1 MYKSLKQA
9 YQETPGEFKLAVIT
23 LVATLALFYIAM
35 NLFA

>member
-9 YQETPGEFKLAVIT
+9 YQETPGEFKLAVVTIT
-23 LVATLALFYIAM
+23 LAMAAFYVAM